1 MKRNKIDL
9 KVSSWFCKTSKTT
22 FLISQLLKNKS
33 LTMWMKRLKNL
44 TLDGE
49 HLKAVARRGKKPG
62 SDLRV
67 SGNCNGQCWEKSY
80 QEYW

>member
-1 MKRNKIDL
+1 
-9 KVSSWFCKTSKTT
+9 
-22 FLISQLLKNKS
+22 
-33 LTMWMKRLKNL
+33 MKRLKNL

-67 SGNCNGQCWEKSY
+67 SGNCNGQC
-80 QEYW
+80 